1 MTKFDYDLFVIG
13 GGSGGVRASRMAAM
27 AGARVA
33 LAEEYRLGGT
43 CVIRG
48 CIPKKLLVYASQ
60 FSENVV
66 DSKGYGWDF
75 GDSKFDWPTLIANK
89 DKEIDRLE
97 GLYTKNVV
105 ATGVT
110 ILQDRAVFEDPHT
123 LRLLNSGKT
132 VTAEKILIAT
142 GNRPTREM
150 GTSHVVPGGDLC
162 ITSDEA
168 FHLKE
173 LPKRI
178 LIAGGGYI
186 ALEFAHIFHGLGSH
200 VSLVYRGDKP
210 LRGFD
215 HDLREAICTS
225 MHTRGLEVLLG
236 CEFTKVEKRGATL
249 HAETNKGAVIEC
261 DQILLAIG
269 RMPNTAAL
277 HVGKAGVELGK
288 KGEVKVDAYSATSA
302 PHIYAVGDVTDRVQ
316 LTPVAI
322 HEAMCFVETAFK
334 DNPTK
339 PDHSHAA
346 SAVFTTPEIGSVG
359 LSEEKALLK
368 GHSIDVYKS
377 QFRPL
382 LHTLGGREV
391 RTLMKLVVDAKTDK
405 VLGCHIF
412 GDHGAEIIQAV
423 AIAVKMGATK
433 RDFDDTMALHP
444 TAAEEL
450 VTMRDQRP
458 IPVRRR
464 RGLRRQAS
472 GPIRS
477 RAAHAANS
485 SAASAASHRLSS
497 PR

>member
-27 AGARVA
+27 TGAKVA
-33 LAEEYRLGGT
+33 LAEEYRMGGT

-48 CIPKKLLVYASQ
+48 CIPKKLFVYASQ
-60 FSENVV
+60 FSENIV
-66 DSKGYGWDF
+66 DAKGYGWNF
-75 GDSKFDWPTLIANK
+75 GDCKFDWPTLIANK
-89 DKEIDRLE
+89 DKEIARLE
-97 GLYTKNVV
+97 GLYTKNVNAAG
-105 ATGVT
+105 AT
-110 ILQDRAVFEDPHT
+110 IIQDRAVFEDAHT
-123 LRLLNSGKT
+123 LRLVNSGKL
-132 VTAEKILIAT
+132 VTADKILIAT

-150 GTSHVVPGGDLC
+150 GTSHIVPGGDLC

-215 HDLREAICTS
+215 EDLRDALVTS
-225 MHTRGLEVLLG
+225 MQTRGLDVLLG
-236 CEFTKVEKRGATL
+236 CEFAKVEKRGNSL

-261 DQILLAIG
+261 DQIMLAIG
-269 RMPNTAAL
+269 RQPNTAAL
-277 HVGKAGVELGK
+277 HVEKAGVELGK
-288 KGEVKVDAYSATSA
+288 KGEVKVDDYSRTSA
-302 PHIYAVGDVTDRVQ
+302 ENIYAVGDVTDRVQ

-334 DNPTK
+334 NNPTK
-339 PDHSHAA
+339 PDHRHVP

-359 LSEEKALLK
+359 LSEDRALAM
-368 GHSIDVYKS
+368 GHSVDIYKS
-377 QFRPL
+377 NFRPL

-391 RTLMKLVVDAKTDK
+391 RTTMKLVVDAKTGK

-423 AIAVKMGATK
+423 AVAVKMGATK
-433 RDFDDTMALHP
+433 KDFDDTRALHP
-444 TAAEEL
+444 TAAEDL
-450 VTMRDQRP
+450 VTMRTK
-458 IPVRRR
+458 
-464 RGLRRQAS
+464 S
-472 GPIRS
+472 YS
-477 RAAHAANS
+477 K
-485 SAASAASHRLSS
+485 S
-497 PR
+497 PA

>member
-1 MTKFDYDLFVIG
+1 MTKYDYDLFVIG
-13 GGSGGVRASRMAAM
+13 GGSGGVRAARMAA
-27 AGARVA
+27 ATGARVA
-33 LAEEYRLGGT
+33 LAEEYRMGGT

-48 CIPKKLLVYASQ
+48 CIPKKLFVYASQ
-60 FSENVV
+60 FSENVL

-75 GDSKFDWPTLIANK
+75 GEARFDWATLMANK
-89 DKEIDRLE
+89 DKEIARLE
-97 GLYTKNVV
+97 GLYTKNVM
-105 ATGVT
+105 AAGAT

-123 LRLLNSGKT
+123 LRLVNAGKT
-132 VTAEKILIAT
+132 VTADKILIAT

-150 GTSHVVPGGDLC
+150 GTSHVIPGGDLC

-168 FHLKE
+168 FHLE
-173 LPKRI
+173 TLPKRI

-215 HDLREAICTS
+215 EDLRDALVTS
-225 MHTRGLEVLLG
+225 MQTRGLEVLLG
-236 CEFTKVEKRGATL
+236 CEFTKVEKRGNSL

-261 DQILLAIG
+261 DQIMLAIG
-269 RMPNTAAL
+269 RMPNTMAL
-277 HVGKAGVELGK
+277 HVEKAGVELGK
-288 KGEVKVDAYSATSA
+288 RGEVKVDDYSATSA

-334 DNPTK
+334 NNPTK
-339 PDHSHAA
+339 PDHRHVP

-359 LSEEKALLK
+359 LSEEKALLL
-368 GHSIDVYKS
+368 GFHIDIYKS
-377 QFRPL
+377 NFRPL

-391 RTLMKLVVDAKTDK
+391 RTMMKLVVDAKTDK

-433 RDFDDTMALHP
+433 KDFDDTMALHP

-450 VTMRDQRP
+450 VTMRTK
-458 IPVRRR
+458 
-464 RGLRRQAS
+464 S
-472 GPIRS
+472 YS
-477 RAAHAANS
+477 K
-485 SAASAASHRLSS
+485 S
-497 PR
+497 PA

>member
-1 MTKFDYDLFVIG
+1 MTKYDYDLFVIG
-13 GGSGGVRASRMAAM
+13 GGSGGVRAARMAAL

-33 LAEEYRLGGT
+33 LAEEYRMGGT

-48 CIPKKLLVYASQ
+48 CVPKKLFVYASQ
-60 FSENVV
+60 FSENVM
-66 DSKGYGWDF
+66 DAKGYGWDF
-75 GDSKFDWPTLIANK
+75 GDARFDWPTLIANK
-89 DKEIDRLE
+89 DKEIARLE
-97 GLYTKNVV
+97 GLYTKNVL
-105 ATGVT
+105 AAGVT
-110 ILQDRAVFEDPHT
+110 IIQDRAVFEDPHT
-123 LRLLNSGKT
+123 LRLLNADKT
-132 VTAEKILIAT
+132 VTADKILIAT

-150 GTSHVVPGGDLC
+150 GTSHVIPGGELC

-168 FHLKE
+168 FHLDT

-215 HDLREAICTS
+215 NDLRDALATS
-225 MHTRGLEVLLG
+225 MQTRGLEILLG
-236 CEFTKVEKRGATL
+236 CEFAKVEKRGNSL

-261 DQILLAIG
+261 DQIMLAIG
-269 RMPNTAAL
+269 RMPNTMAL
-277 HVGKAGVELGK
+277 HVEKAGVELGK
-288 KGEVKVDAYSATSA
+288 RGEVKVDGYSRTSA
-302 PHIYAVGDVTDRVQ
+302 PHIYAIGDVTDRVQ

-334 DNPTK
+334 NNPTR
-339 PDHSHAA
+339 PDYGHVP
-346 SAVFTTPEIGSVG
+346 SAVFTTPEIGTVG
-359 LSEEKALLK
+359 LSEEKALLM

-377 QFRPL
+377 SFRPL

-391 RTLMKLVVDAKTDK
+391 RTMMKLVVDAKTGK

-433 RDFDDTMALHP
+433 RDFDSTMALHP

-450 VTMRDQRP
+450 VTMRTK
-458 IPVRRR
+458 
-464 RGLRRQAS
+464 S
-472 GPIRS
+472 YS
-477 RAAHAANS
+477 K
-485 SAASAASHRLSS
+485 S
-497 PR
+497 PA